1 MLFAKMSY
9 IKTSDHGCACHA
21 SDNNSGRMTL
31 RMVASPG
38 TADHPQLADIHKRAN
53 EVQSDYLPHTSEVTT
68 NGYMGSHHAH
78 FEHGPSHAML
88 PDMMTQ
94 SNLTMRVEHRDAG
107 DNVVCA
113 QVPAST
119 LTAVLRDGVATVE
132 APMNRGSF
140 RLHSGKA
147 GHVTGVEFMPPD
159 QN

>member
-1 MLFAKMSY
+1 MCNEMSY
-9 IKTSDHGCACHA
+9 IKTSHSGCACHA
-21 SDNNSGRMTL
+21 HDVDSGAMTL
-31 RMVASPG
+31 RMVAAPG
-38 TADHPQLADIHKRAN
+38 AADDAQVHQLAGQVSSEFLGH
-53 EVQSDYLPHTSEVTT
+53 VSDVTT

-78 FEHGPSHAML
+78 FTPGPSHAML
-88 PDMMTQ
+88 PDIMTQ
-94 SNLTMRVEHRDAG
+94 SGLTMRVEHTDNR

-119 LTAVLRDGVATVE
+119 LTAVLRDGVATVD

-140 RLHSGKA
+140 RLHSGKS